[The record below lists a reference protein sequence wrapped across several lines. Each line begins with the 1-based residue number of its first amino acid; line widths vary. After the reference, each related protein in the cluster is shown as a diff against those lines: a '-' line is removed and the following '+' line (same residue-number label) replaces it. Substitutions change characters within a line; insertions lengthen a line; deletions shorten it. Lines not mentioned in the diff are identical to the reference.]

1 MPLGLAA
8 LDDLFSAFEE
18 LRGVLDGVDPLAIE
32 AAGNRIDKAAAAVR
46 AVGAWRSD
54 EAVKARL
61 TTLMPLLESARVRIN
76 VLTDQANQRLSIL
89 ASHGSTQAPL
99 VYGR

>member
-18 LRGVLDGVDPLAIE
+18 LRGALDGTDAVAIE
-32 AAGNRIDKAAAAVR
+32 AAANRIDRAAGAVR
-46 AVGAWRSD
+46 AIGAWRSD

-61 TTLMPLLESARVRIN
+61 TALLPLLESARVRIN
-76 VLTDQANQRLSIL
+76 VLTDHAGQRLSLL

-99 VYGR
+99 TYGR

>member
-18 LRGVLDGVDPLAIE
+18 LQVALDGTDVATIDAAASQVSHCASAVRSIGVWRADDAIRERVTALLPLIE
-32 AAGNRIDKAAAAVR
+32 A
-46 AVGAWRSD
+46 
-54 EAVKARL
+54 
-61 TTLMPLLESARVRIN
+61 ARVRIN
-76 VLTDQANQRLSIL
+76 ILSDHAGQRLALL
-89 ASHGSTQAPL
+89 AAHGSTQAPL

>member
-18 LRGVLDGVDPLAIE
+18 LRVALDGTDVVAID
-32 AAGNRIDKAAAAVR
+32 AAASRVSKSAAAVR
-46 AVGAWRSD
+46 AIGAWRAD
-54 EAVKARL
+54 EAIRSRVTAL
-61 TTLMPLLESARVRIN
+61 LPLIEAARVRIN
-76 VLTDQANQRLSIL
+76 VLTDHAGQRLSLL
-89 ASHGSTQAPL
+89 AAHGSTQAPL

>member
-18 LRGVLDGVDPLAIE
+18 LRAALDGTDAIAIE
-32 AAGNRIDKAAAAVR
+32 AAANRIDRAAASVR
-46 AVGAWRSD
+46 AIGAWRSD

-61 TTLMPLLESARVRIN
+61 TALVPLLESARVRIN
-76 VLTDQANQRLSIL
+76 VLADHAGQRLSIL

-99 VYGR
+99 TYGR